1 MKSRGQVDVW
11 FERACQLAAVEVS
24 LAIAFLLKFDLSIPG
39 GEVPVLKRALLAAM
53 LVKLPVFERA
63 GFYRSVRRFASITD
77 LYRVFLA
84 NLAGSLL
91 FAIATAWWIGPAMPR
106 SVWLIDAVVCFLVTA
121 LIRFYGRIRDEAF
134 PHEGSHETRKGI
146 VIYGAG
152 TAGAQLVHEIR
163 SNRWTRYEVLGFLD
177 DDPLKQG
184 ASVRGVQVLG
194 SGRDAPSVIQ
204 KLNSHKHAVEEIFI
218 AMPSATGREM
228 REALANCRAAKLPCK
243 TVPAI
248 EELLNGRV
256 STAQV
261 RNVSVHDLVG
271 RKPVR
276 LNEEPAIAS
285 IAGRSILVTGAAGS
299 IGSELCRQ
307 LARFEPACLI
317 ALDQAESD
325 LFRLE
330 NEIRDKFPRLR
341 LVAAVGNIR
350 ETDRL
355 AEVMERHR
363 VESIFHAAAY
373 KHVPMMESHI
383 VEAVRNNIL
392 GTWNLMRTAS
402 RHNVRSLLMISSD
415 KAVNPVCVMGATK
428 RVCERIVSA
437 CSSPQ
442 LKGVSVRFGN
452 VLGSSGSVVPIFQ
465 AQIAAGGPIKV
476 THPEVRRYFMTAS
489 EAVSLVIQAS
499 ANSRGAEIFVLDM
512 GDPIRIVDLAE
523 NMIRLAG
530 LVPHEDIEIQ
540 FTGLRPGEKLVEEII
555 AAGKDSTSY
564 QDKIK
569 IIRDR
574 PLDSATV
581 EDWMDELQRLLTA
594 RQEPRILAHIQ
605 TMVPEYKAPGKF
617 LELVFG
623 KTLPDETS
631 NSDLAASL
639 PEVPSLSNRKKNG
652 KANGTAGTEEFNLS
666 IP

>member
-1 MKSRGQVDVW
+1 
-11 FERACQLAAVEVS
+11 
-24 LAIAFLLKFDLSIPG
+24 
-39 GEVPVLKRALLAAM
+39 
-53 LVKLPVFERA
+53 
-63 GFYRSVRRFASITD
+63 
-77 LYRVFLA
+77 
-84 NLAGSLL
+84 
-91 FAIATAWWIGPAMPR
+91 
-106 SVWLIDAVVCFLVTA
+106 
-121 LIRFYGRIRDEAF
+121 
-134 PHEGSHETRKGI
+134 
-146 VIYGAG
+146 
-152 TAGAQLVHEIR
+152 
-163 SNRWTRYEVLGFLD
+163 
-177 DDPLKQG
+177 
-184 ASVRGVQVLG
+184 
-194 SGRDAPSVIQ
+194 
-204 KLNSHKHAVEEIFI
+204 
-218 AMPSATGREM
+218 
-228 REALANCRAAKLPCK
+228 
-243 TVPAI
+243 
-248 EELLNGRV
+248 
-256 STAQV
+256 
-261 RNVSVHDLVG
+261 
-271 RKPVR
+271 
-276 LNEEPAIAS
+276 
-285 IAGRSILVTGAAGS
+285 
-299 IGSELCRQ
+299 
-307 LARFEPACLI
+307 
-317 ALDQAESD
+317 
-325 LFRLE
+325 
-330 NEIRDKFPRLR
+330 
-341 LVAAVGNIR
+341 
-350 ETDRL
+350 
-355 AEVMERHR
+355 
-363 VESIFHAAAY
+363 
-373 KHVPMMESHI
+373 
-383 VEAVRNNIL
+383 
-392 GTWNLMRTAS
+392 
-402 RHNVRSLLMISSD
+402 MISSD

>member
-1 MKSRGQVDVW
+1 
-11 FERACQLAAVEVS
+11 
-24 LAIAFLLKFDLSIPG
+24 
-39 GEVPVLKRALLAAM
+39 
-53 LVKLPVFERA
+53 
-63 GFYRSVRRFASITD
+63 
-77 LYRVFLA
+77 
-84 NLAGSLL
+84 
-91 FAIATAWWIGPAMPR
+91 
-106 SVWLIDAVVCFLVTA
+106 
-121 LIRFYGRIRDEAF
+121 
-134 PHEGSHETRKGI
+134 
-146 VIYGAG
+146 
-152 TAGAQLVHEIR
+152 
-163 SNRWTRYEVLGFLD
+163 
-177 DDPLKQG
+177 
-184 ASVRGVQVLG
+184 
-194 SGRDAPSVIQ
+194 
-204 KLNSHKHAVEEIFI
+204 
-218 AMPSATGREM
+218 
-228 REALANCRAAKLPCK
+228 
-243 TVPAI
+243 
-248 EELLNGRV
+248 
-256 STAQV
+256 
-261 RNVSVHDLVG
+261 
-271 RKPVR
+271 
-276 LNEEPAIAS
+276 
-285 IAGRSILVTGAAGS
+285 
-299 IGSELCRQ
+299 
-307 LARFEPACLI
+307 
-317 ALDQAESD
+317 
-325 LFRLE
+325 
-330 NEIRDKFPRLR
+330 
-341 LVAAVGNIR
+341 
-350 ETDRL
+350 
-355 AEVMERHR
+355 
-363 VESIFHAAAY
+363 
-373 KHVPMMESHI
+373 MMESHI

>member
-555 AAGKDSTSY
+555 AAGKGSTSY